1 MTRMLCGMERSY
13 SCWRHHGLRCGCPC
27 FFLLLVLSGS
37 AHSGV
42 VKDYGHF
49 ARTNLRYEKADRGR
63 RLDNRGAADDW
74 EPIRIYVHSEQ
85 LREDVPNV
93 EDQRYIVD
101 DLLQAAVRWLSM
113 AVRVRPVRG
122 HLRLEQHCSQI
133 SARTGACMRVS
144 DRFQECG
151 GATIP
156 RDHFRD
162 REYCSGGLL
171 GGCQTSTGGQ
181 GVAGA
186 DLALYVTAK
195 NSGACGGNTVAYAS
209 TCRQD
214 TMDRPIAGHLNF
226 CRDHVLARRAWF
238 DSVTTTVHEIFH
250 VLAFSSTLF
259 AFYRDDAGAPRTAR
273 NSLGLPPAERG
284 FGYRADVGTIARAT
298 LPDGTLKHYVSLPRV
313 VQAAQKHYSCPSL
326 DRVPL
331 EEAGGEGSAY
341 SHWDDRAMR
350 SEIMTPYAGLFPRV
364 STMTLA
370 LLEDSGWYKPDYD
383 YAGVFDFGR
392 GLGCGFLTEKCVANG
407 STSFPDTFCTL
418 TDVNSCSRP
427 RSSALRC
434 DRGRFSRTLCTNCQ
448 HDAPLPS
455 RFRYFDDP
463 RLGGTRAT
471 MGYCPVWEPFHIPSA
486 RISSFCHEA
495 PTEDPVRGEAGGASS
510 RCVMD
515 TVISQAYMP
524 LRRPQGSCRQMRCTE
539 DAVHIRI
546 GPTYWLT
553 CKNSDAGQRK
563 VVSGGGWNGEVIC
576 PAPEEVCRGTGSSSA
591 ACMFPGLLKH
601 GRCVCAPGAI
611 QEDCSAQ
618 DVAATRASYPFG
630 LRYPQSEFVL
640 DAGVP
645 LAQSASIR
653 AWPLRASLLSGPTA
667 VHFSVSPALPEG
679 LRLRATD
686 GALEGTP
693 AVPSPRSAFT
703 VRASSATGA
712 ATATLFVTVLASAEG
727 ERTGTPLPVPTRA
740 PTTSTPASPSPPS
753 TPSTP
758 SPSPQSPPSAP
769 EMPTPVP
776 TLPAADEAPETRPPL
791 GWEQQRRARFS
802 FALDYAF
809 RDIQSDPGLYSFQAA
824 FAIALGDAVGL
835 KIDVVAIAMLDDGG
849 TEVEFRPAGTWSSIA
864 DTAEWFVNVLNDQDS
879 TLMSSDFG
887 RKYLAGDDA
896 QLFWIRAD
904 GRVSKLWPASRTRR
918 EFFLTSLVRDWRI
931 WVPYIGMYLAVASL
945 ACSSVSYC
953 AERINRDGALGRR
966 AWTTLCI
973 TRMASLTDVLAKVLA
988 VLAIAAFLVVLGDKA
1003 WSWYDLYKRDPEAA
1017 AASSIVLLL
1026 PMWQQYILLV
1036 SVALFFVALLLCLG
1050 EHCYVCCLRCNQR
1063 RTGNEGGSGT
1073 SSVSSVQK
1081 CLRTT
1086 STAAAMSSAV
1096 FTISILV
1103 SNLWAEYAAEAG
1115 STTETVY
1122 GELWQF
1128 FVLVAVMAVA
1138 ILMCSVAARPRRA
1151 RGGDA
1156 LRLVAHRELTPP
1168 VAGVVAGPCPAVLG
1182 AAAGSADVST
1192 VTGRGEVPPEQRDQ
1206 AVTQMLDMGFEF
1218 DAAVAALKEHRWDVR
1233 RAIEASSA

>member
-1 MTRMLCGMERSY
+1 MADFDKDGRLQMGE
-13 SCWRHHGLRCGCPC
+13 
-27 FFLLLVLSGS
+27 FKVLLKQF
-37 AHSGV
+37 AHDKKFV
-42 VKDYGHF
+42 D
-49 ARTNLRYEKADRGR
+49 AP
-63 RLDNRGAADDW
+63 RLFEAID
-74 EPIRIYVHSEQ
+74 
-85 LREDVPNV
+85 
-93 EDQRYIVD
+93 
-101 DLLQAAVRWLSM
+101 
-113 AVRVRPVRG
+113 
-122 HLRLEQHCSQI
+122 
-133 SARTGACMRVS
+133 
-144 DRFQECG
+144 
-151 GATIP
+151 
-156 RDHFRD
+156 
-162 REYCSGGLL
+162 
-171 GGCQTSTGGQ
+171 
-181 GVAGA
+181 
-186 DLALYVTAK
+186 
-195 NSGACGGNTVAYAS
+195 
-209 TCRQD
+209 
-214 TMDRPIAGHLNF
+214 MDRSGDISREEFIAWVFN
-226 CRDHVLARRAWF
+226 VPQ
-238 DSVTTTVHEIFH
+238 SQQ
-250 VLAFSSTLF
+250 
-259 AFYRDDAGAPRTAR
+259 P
-273 NSLGLPPAERG
+273 
-284 FGYRADVGTIARAT
+284 
-298 LPDGTLKHYVSLPRV
+298 
-313 VQAAQKHYSCPSL
+313 CPSSPMSL
-326 DRVPL
+326 
-331 EEAGGEGSAY
+331 SAA
-341 SHWDDRAMR
+341 SPPMSPTTPGQRLGRAATMR
-350 SEIMTPYAGLFPRV
+350 DM
-364 STMTLA
+364 
-370 LLEDSGWYKPDYD
+370 
-383 YAGVFDFGR
+383 
-392 GLGCGFLTEKCVANG
+392 
-407 STSFPDTFCTL
+407 
-418 TDVNSCSRP
+418 SRP
-427 RSSALRC
+427 
-434 DRGRFSRTLCTNCQ
+434 
-448 HDAPLPS
+448 
-455 RFRYFDDP
+455 
-463 RLGGTRAT
+463 
-471 MGYCPVWEPFHIPSA
+471 E
-486 RISSFCHEA
+486 
-495 PTEDPVRGEAGGASS
+495 
-510 RCVMD
+510 
-515 TVISQAYMP
+515 
-524 LRRPQGSCRQMRCTE
+524 
-539 DAVHIRI
+539 
-546 GPTYWLT
+546 
-553 CKNSDAGQRK
+553 
-563 VVSGGGWNGEVIC
+563 
-576 PAPEEVCRGTGSSSA
+576 
-591 ACMFPGLLKH
+591 
-601 GRCVCAPGAI
+601 
-611 QEDCSAQ
+611 
-618 DVAATRASYPFG
+618 
-630 LRYPQSEFVL
+630 
-640 DAGVP
+640 
-645 LAQSASIR
+645 
-653 AWPLRASLLSGPTA
+653 
-667 VHFSVSPALPEG
+667 SPK
-679 LRLRATD
+679 
-686 GALEGTP
+686 
-693 AVPSPRSAFT
+693 
-703 VRASSATGA
+703 
-712 ATATLFVTVLASAEG
+712 
-727 ERTGTPLPVPTRA
+727 
-740 PTTSTPASPSPPS
+740 TPASP
-753 TPSTP
+753 T
-758 SPSPQSPPSAP
+758 SPSSPKKLGHSLSSASLGAVGKQMLGEAPAMRPVVLQFQMGPSFDSAP
-769 EMPTPVP
+769 DFLMSKIEQRLRYVGKEQVVITKKK
-776 TLPAADEAPETRPPL
+776 DELLQGCGSVTVMA
-791 GWEQQRRARFS
+791 GS
-802 FALDYAF
+802 GFALDYAF